1 MTPLEE
7 IRRLYFQTTQAT
19 IQRDFARAIELLKSL
34 ANEEERSK
42 AAVYMEGL
50 NEMREGVEGLNC
62 ELLVVGCG

>member
-1 MTPLEE
+1 MSALEE
-7 IRRLYFQTTQAT
+7 IRRLYFQTRRAT

-50 NEMREGVEGLNC
+50 NEMRKEWKGKG
-62 ELLVVGCG
+62 